1 MAANAKGIIKTIPT
15 IFQHADKNVRSEG
28 SALVIEL
35 ARWIG
40 SSISLCYEG
49 LKPVQVKELQEA
61 VAKLPAEAPRPLRWK
76 RNEQPPAI
84 AVSGCEANMNIVGD
98 MLESFEASTGS
109 MSEIIDAYTLS
120 EPVNAL
126 AKIDESLLNAIES
139 SQWKERKEALETLLG
154 IVKVPRI
161 EEGQFGPII
170 NALVKRVADVNV
182 SVATV
187 AAACLG
193 ALAAGLRKSFAPY
206 RGDVTNALLER
217 CKEKN
222 KTVLEALRLALDSL
236 CYALPGILELVE
248 VHGAFL
254 KHKNPQIKLESVSW
268 LGRCIGRNSRA
279 GLGKKEI
286 KSITEALLPLMDDS
300 SADVR
305 EATACSLGTLMAVV
319 EEKQMMS
326 FIDKLDKI
334 KVGKIREASLRYTKG
349 SLATESVPAP
359 TASTQPATRKPS
371 ESIATKIP
379 TASEDITK
387 ALPSNAVSTSKARL
401 GIPDGKNLSYMH
413 TDDGALERVIALCG
427 EAIVNGLSDGNWK
440 TRLESV
446 ERITSFIESALA
458 TRSLEGLDAEV
469 LVRFFSTK
477 PGWKESNFQ
486 VVNRI
491 LALLTAF
498 AEKSVFSKEAAS
510 LLFPGVFDRLADPKV
525 GVGVGILFTAVTD
538 RVGLAFALD
547 RLSELIKGSKNPK
560 LASEAL
566 SWVANSILD
575 YGITG
580 LNITQIADMAKFGL
594 ANTNPSARQTA
605 IRLAVNLYKYAG
617 GECYSLFNTLS
628 SAQLAVLNAEFAKV
642 SSEPTPTPIRSYK
655 AVVPIDSTIDPNTG
669 ETTLTPASTSGVNV
683 DTKSVPLDN
692 RPRID
697 LTNQFEALIPDM
709 GDTNWKVRKEAM
721 DKAHDLVDKAD
732 RCIKLTNGDFLSQ
745 LKGRF
750 TDSNKNL
757 IVQALDL
764 ASLVASACGVSFEKY
779 QRSILGPALSCL
791 ADNKPQVRQAAL
803 KFLSS
808 ALSVGNLAGMA
819 GTITGS
825 LSTDSPNLR
834 RELLTWLS
842 QNFLTVGSVSEDDRN
857 ALLNAAL
864 NCLQDRAAEVRKASS
879 LFIDAILDII
889 PGENILVL
897 CQSGRQTLVPTV
909 KQIVEAH
916 KPRVLPPTIVKV
928 LKTPQKP
935 VAVAQQGRTPKKTIE
950 DTGKLLFLSTD
961 IQTKQLRWDQD
972 AKIGIKWSFEEPRIE
987 FCDHLKLQ
995 MQGYIASSIVKGLFS
1010 EDFKEVVSAMTSMQ
1024 TSLQGQDREGL
1035 MANLDLILK
1044 YITIRLFDGNPTVL
1058 GKTFEL
1064 LEQSLSVIDEANM
1077 RLTEPEALAFLPH
1090 LVQRAG
1096 DLKEP
1101 ARSKVR
1107 SVFRQL
1113 CRVYPASKLFNFLLD
1128 GLRARSPKSRAEA
1141 LTEMSL
1147 LVSRNGLMVV
1157 QASKHIP
1164 QIAGAISDRDSRV
1177 RNLTLNLLA
1186 QLHDLLG
1193 DAMSKHLSGIS
1204 ASDMDS
1210 LQERLRHR
1218 QPVTEDL
1225 PIDEGDEGN
1234 SPATEVDNDNQAEK
1248 ENNGIPQVFQLDPS
1262 IIKTPSKRAV
1272 NTISTPM
1279 ANQISIA
1286 QLKETPS
1293 LSTLPGV
1300 TSFETTAI
1308 DDPLDIIIRK
1318 IATEVDLECIAALQR
1333 LDEYM
1338 ADPLGNL
1345 LCKATSLVTALTARL
1360 HECMAFNLDVA
1371 VDVSL
1376 KSRLCRYV
1384 TNALLLIAADGPCLN
1399 QVEESSISLLTRE
1412 ILISLV
1418 CDNLNLLQDREQLSR
1433 ALNILLVKVLENL
1446 RKNTCFR
1453 ILLRLLES
1461 AFRTPPP
1468 AEDRYPEMVMKCLW
1482 KVTKQ
1487 LPNNVQQSEVD
1498 VALLLRDLEH
1508 FLMHLPP
1515 MEWKTRA
1522 AQHLPHEDL
1531 PLRTVKTIVHE
1542 LVIICGERIVSIVRS
1557 MPGASQAFVPSY
1569 VRVMLMANGMDVS
1582 GLDFER
1588 ATLTKIS
1595 TAPAAD
1601 SQRTDN
1607 VDEGKLEEELR
1618 DICSKICSKPNTR
1631 AGLLELYELELRHP
1645 QALRQI
1651 DNYLHTLGSF
1661 FYKYIKRNLRQIEIE
1676 KEERPAGQTDLEMHK
1691 SRLAQMQTIFSA
1703 GGMVGEDQHLHS
1715 TDGAISASSS
1725 SSSVSSTVISETVYA
1740 DSPVRKRLE
1749 SPAAKSALRSATA
1762 SPKTIPVKD
1771 STIVSLKERLAKLR
1785 HGEQ

>member
-1 MAANAKGIIKTIPT
+1 MAANAKGIIKHFPA

-28 SALVIEL
+28 SALIIEL

-61 VAKLPAEAPRPLRWK
+61 VAKLRSETPRPLRWK

-84 AVSGCEANMNIVGD
+84 TASDVDGTMNTVGGGSEGF
-98 MLESFEASTGS
+98 ESSTGS

-126 AKIDESLLNAIES
+126 AKIDESLLNAMES
-139 SQWKERKEALETLLG
+139 AQWKERKEALETLLG

-187 AAACLG
+187 AVTCLG
-193 ALAAGLRKSFAPY
+193 SLAAGLRKSFTPY

-217 CKEKN
+217 CKERN
-222 KTVLEALRLALDSL
+222 KIILEALRAALDSL
-236 CYALPGILELVE
+236 FYALPGIFELVE

-254 KHKNPQIKLESVSW
+254 KHKNPQIKLEAISW

-279 GLGKKEI
+279 SWAKKEI
-286 KSITEALLPLMDDS
+286 KSIAEAFLPLMDDG

-305 EATACSLGTLMAVV
+305 EATACSLGALMAVV
-319 EEKQMMS
+319 EEKQLLP

-334 KVGKIREASLRYTKG
+334 KLGKIKEASLRCAKI
-349 SLATESVPAP
+349 SLVVEGVSASA
-359 TASTQPATRKPS
+359 ASTQSATRKPS
-371 ESIATKIP
+371 ESAVSKTPIT
-379 TASEDITK
+379 SEDIAK
-387 ALPSNAVSTSKARL
+387 SLPSNAVSMPRTRIGVS
-401 GIPDGKNLSYMH
+401 DGKSLSYMH
-413 TDDGALERVIALCG
+413 TDDESLERVTALCG
-427 EAIVNGLSDGNWK
+427 ETIVNGLSDGNWK

-446 ERITSFIESALA
+446 ERIASLVEGSFT
-458 TRSLEGLDAEV
+458 TRSLGNLDAEL
-469 LVRFFSTK
+469 LVRFFSAK

-491 LALLTAF
+491 ITLLNAF
-498 AEKSVFSKEAAS
+498 AEKSAFSKEAAAIV
-510 LLFPGVFDRLADPKV
+510 FPGVFDRLADPKV
-525 GVGVGILFTAVTD
+525 GVGVGILFTAITD
-538 RVGLAFALD
+538 RVGLAFTLD
-547 RLSELIKGSKNPK
+547 RLSELTRGTKNPK

-566 SWVANSILD
+566 SWMANSILD

-580 LNITQIADMAKFGL
+580 LSITQIADMAKFGL
-594 ANTNPSARQTA
+594 ANTNPAARQAA
-605 IRLAVNLYKYAG
+605 IRLAVNVYKYAG
-617 GECYSLFNTLS
+617 SDCCSLFSTLP
-628 SAQLAVLNAEFAKV
+628 SAQLTILNAEFAKV
-642 SSEPTPTPIRSYK
+642 SSEPTPTPIRGYK
-655 AVVPIDSTIDPNTG
+655 VAAPTNSAINLNTEEAAPAPTIG
-669 ETTLTPASTSGVNV
+669 ASMDMTSVSL
-683 DTKSVPLDN
+683 DTRS
-692 RPRID
+692 RID
-697 LTNQFEALIPDM
+697 LTSQLETLIPEM
-709 GDTNWKVRKEAM
+709 GDADWKVRKEAM
-721 DKAHDLVDKAD
+721 DKAQDLVNKAE
-732 RCIKLTNGDFLSQ
+732 RCIKLTNGDFFNQ

-757 IVQALDL
+757 IVQALEL
-764 ASLVASACGVSFEKY
+764 ASLVASACGASFEKY
-779 QRSILGPALSCL
+779 QRGILGPALSCL

-808 ALSVGNLAGMA
+808 VLSIGNLTSMA
-819 GTITGS
+819 GAIASS

-842 QNFLTVGSVSEDDRN
+842 QNFFTVGAVSEDDRN

-879 LFIDAILDII
+879 LFIDAILDIV

-897 CQSGRQTLVPTV
+897 CQDGKQVLAPTV
-909 KQIVEAH
+909 RQIVETH
-916 KPRVLPPTIVKV
+916 KPRTLPQTIVKV
-928 LKTPQKP
+928 PKTPQKLG
-935 VAVAQQGRTPKKTIE
+935 AMTQQGRTPKKLIE
-950 DTGKLLFLSTD
+950 DTGKLIFLSTD
-961 IQTKQLRWDQD
+961 IQAKQSRWDQD
-972 AKIGIKWSFEEPRIE
+972 TKAGIKWSFEEPRIE

-995 MQGYIASSIVKGLFS
+995 MQGYIASSIVRCLFS
-1010 EDFKEVVSAMTSMQ
+1010 EDFKEVVSAMTSIQ
-1024 TSLQGQDREGL
+1024 ASLQGQEKEGL
-1035 MANLDLILK
+1035 VANLDLILK

-1058 GKTFEL
+1058 GRTFEL
-1064 LEQSLSVIDEANM
+1064 LEQSLSVIDEANL
-1077 RLTEPEALAFLPH
+1077 RLTEQEALAFLSH

-1101 ARSKVR
+1101 ARSKIR
-1107 SVFRQL
+1107 SVYRQL

-1164 QIAGAISDRDSRV
+1164 QIAGTISDRDSRV
-1177 RNLTLNLLA
+1177 RNLALNLLA

-1193 DAMSKHLSGIS
+1193 DTMSKHLGGIS
-1204 ASDMDS
+1204 ASDMES

-1218 QPVTEDL
+1218 QPLTED
-1225 PIDEGDEGN
+1225 PPAEEGDEEDV
-1234 SPATEVDNDNQAEK
+1234 PTTEIDHDDQVEK
-1248 ENNGIPQVFQLDPS
+1248 EGPNIPQVFQLDPS
-1262 IIKTPSKRAV
+1262 IFKTPTKRV
-1272 NTISTPM
+1272 VSSISTPM
-1279 ANQISIA
+1279 ASQISIA
-1286 QLKETPS
+1286 HSNETPS
-1293 LSTLPGV
+1293 LSTLPAA
-1300 TSFETTAI
+1300 TSFEATAI
-1308 DDPLDIIIRK
+1308 DDPLDVIIRK
-1318 IATEVDLECIAALQR
+1318 IATEVDLECIIALQR

-1418 CDNLNLLQDREQLSR
+1418 CDNLYLLQDREQLSR
-1433 ALNILLVKVLENL
+1433 ALNILLVKILDNL
-1446 RKNTCFR
+1446 KRNTCFR

-1487 LPNNVQQSEVD
+1487 LPINVQQNEVE

-1508 FLMHLPP
+1508 FLTHLPP
-1515 MEWKTRA
+1515 IEWKTRA

-1542 LVIICGERIVSIVRS
+1542 LVITCGERIVSIVRS
-1557 MPGASQAFVPSY
+1557 MPEASQAFISSY

-1588 ATLTKIS
+1588 ATSAST
-1595 TAPAAD
+1595 TAPA
-1601 SQRTDN
+1601 TDPQQAEN
-1607 VDEGKLEEELR
+1607 IDEGKLEEELR

-1631 AGLLELYELELRHP
+1631 AGLLGLYELERRHP

-1676 KEERPAGQTDLEMHK
+1676 MEERLAGQTDLEIHK

-1703 GGMVGEDQHLHS
+1703 GGMVGEGQHS
-1715 TDGAISASSS
+1715 RPADGAISASSS
-1725 SSSVSSTVISETVYA
+1725 SSSVSSTVISETAYT

-1749 SPAAKSALRSATA
+1749 SPAAKSALRSATT
-1762 SPKTIPVKD
+1762 SPKAIPVKD